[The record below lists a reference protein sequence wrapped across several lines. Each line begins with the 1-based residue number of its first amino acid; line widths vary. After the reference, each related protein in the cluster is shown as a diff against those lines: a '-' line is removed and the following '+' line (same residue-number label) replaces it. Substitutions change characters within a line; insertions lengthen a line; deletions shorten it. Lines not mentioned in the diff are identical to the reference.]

1 MKTIETTYRI
11 VTPMFIGGADQDPSD
26 GIRPP
31 SFKGALRFWWRALH
45 WGNFLQKE
53 NNNEEAALKALHQ
66 KEGELFGRAAK
77 MVGGEQVGGQG
88 CFLLTI
94 SKQPNMSDLV
104 SDWPKANTGAG
115 YLAYGILENK
125 GGKSGK
131 ATSHKKGIKEGSNFT
146 VQLVFKNNAEHKD
159 IESIEKALEVLGLL
173 GALGSRGSRRG
184 MGSISL
190 LKDGK
195 LMSMKSYKNKLTELF
210 STQDAVA
217 PYTTISRG
225 CSYQLER
232 EYADAR
238 KALDAVGKKYKDH
251 RKEIVKDEHKRIPFG
266 LPLPEVED
274 KLRRSSPML
283 IHVQATS
290 DQLFVPVVVF
300 MPSKQFHPNTKYQS
314 TSFVEV
320 KRFVE
325 EASV

>member
-1 MKTIETTYRI
+1 MKSIEATYRI
-11 VTPMFIGGADQDPSD
+11 VTPMFIGGANGEPSD

-45 WGNFLQKE
+45 WAKFYKGD
-53 NNNEEAALKALHQ
+53 EAEALKALHK
-66 KEGELFGRAAK
+66 KECELFGSAAK
-77 MVGGEQVGGQG
+77 DKKGGQG
-88 CFLLTI
+88 IFLLTI
-94 SKQPNMSDLV
+94 SKQLSTGELI

-131 ATSHKKGIKEGSNFT
+131 ATPHKKGIKEGSNFT
-146 VQLVFKNNAEHKD
+146 AQLVFKNNAEQKD
-159 IESIEKALEVLGLL
+159 IESIEKALEALGLL
-173 GALGSRGSRRG
+173 GGLGSRGSRRG

-210 STQDAVA
+210 STQVAGA
-217 PYTTISRG
+217 PYTAISIG
-225 CSYQLER
+225 CSYQLDR
-232 EYADAR
+232 EYADPR
-238 KALDAVGKKYKDH
+238 KALDAVGKKYKEH

-266 LPLPEVED
+266 LPLPEVEE

-283 IHVQATS
+283 IHVQAIS
-290 DQLFVPVVVF
+290 DKLFVPVVVF
-300 MPSKQFHPNTKYQS
+300 MPSKQFHPNPKYQS

-325 EASV
+325 EVSV